1 MASYVQYKWSHILDY
16 IRSVGKWLLVAFI
29 TGVIG
34 GPIGALFHSS
44 VNWAN
49 STFDGHRW
57 MIWLLPVAGIV
68 IVALYTVTRMLESA
82 GTDEVIGS
90 VRSGKHLH
98 FRMAP
103 LIFASTFLTHLCG
116 GSAGREGAA
125 LQLGGSIGVRVG
137 RCLRL
142 NEQDMHI
149 VTLCGMS
156 ALFSA
161 LFCTPLTAVFFA
173 IEVISV
179 GVMYYAALLPCMTS
193 SLIAYVIALL
203 CGAHPLA
210 FTPVIPAVSAD
221 VLWRVAVLAVMCA
234 LISTMFCLA
243 MRETGRFFKRFFKN
257 PFLRI
262 VVGAFCVILLT
273 YLCRSDDYNGS
284 GMSVIE
290 AAVNGG
296 SAVTAAFLW
305 KMLFTAVT
313 IGCGFKGGEIVPTL
327 FIGSTFG
334 CVAGGLLGLDPGFA
348 AAIGMIAV
356 FCGVVNCPVASVILS
371 IELFGGSGLLLFASA
386 CIISYILSG
395 DFGLYHAQHIMYS
408 KLRAQFIDRP
418 VK

>member
-1 MASYVQYKWSHILDY
+1 MASYLRYKWSRVRDY
-16 IRSVGKWLLVAFI
+16 IRSTLKWLLVAAL
-29 TGVIG
+29 TGAIG

-44 VNWAN
+44 VEWAN
-49 STFDGHRW
+49 NTFNAHHW
-57 MIWLLPVAGIV
+57 MIWLLPVAGV
-68 IVALYTVTRMLESA
+68 AIVALYTVTHMLGSA
-82 GTDEVIGS
+82 GTDDVIGS
-90 VRSGKHLH
+90 VRSGKHLRL
-98 FRMAP
+98 RMAP
-103 LIFASTFLTHLCG
+103 LIFISTVLTHLFG

-137 RCLRL
+137 NWLHL
-142 NEQDMHI
+142 NERDMHI

-179 GVMYYAALLPCMTS
+179 GVMYYAALLPCMAS
-193 SLIAYVIALL
+193 SLLAYAIALL
-203 CGAHPLA
+203 CGAHPLT
-210 FTPVIPAVSAD
+210 FTPSVPTVSLDA
-221 VLWRVAVLAVMCA
+221 LWRVAVLAVLCA
-234 LISTMFCLA
+234 LISIVFCLA
-243 MRETGRFFKRFFKN
+243 MRETGRLFKKLFEN

-262 VVGAFCVILLT
+262 FVGGTAIILLT
-273 YLCRSDDYNGS
+273 FLCRSDDYNGS
-284 GMSVIE
+284 GMHIVY
-290 AAVNGG
+290 AAVNDGT
-296 SAVTAAFLW
+296 AVPAAFLW

-327 FIGSTFG
+327 FVGSTFG
-334 CVAGGLLGLDPGFA
+334 CVAGGLLGMDPGFA

-356 FCGVVNCPVASVILS
+356 FCGVVNCPVASIILS
-371 IELFGGSGLLLFASA
+371 VELFGGSGLLLFAPA

-408 KLRAQFIDRP
+408 KLRAEFVDRP